1 MSGFLSSIKGLSAH
15 ERNVLAATC
24 LSSLG
29 SFYSMAV
36 AAFALPQIQRG
47 LSISEDEV
55 GGLFALIRLG
65 AIFALLLGVLA
76 DRLGRRRLLIAS
88 VAGCA
93 LFNIAT
99 SFAQDGS
106 TLAWLQLGARF
117 FLGGQILLAGVVV
130 SEELEAGNRG
140 LGLGILSAIGGLGG
154 ALTLLVYA
162 FVDDLPYGW
171 RALFFVGGFGL
182 LCVPWL
188 LRSLSETQRFQLHH
202 AEGSAASDSADFSDS
217 SSLVSEREGL
227 RDYRGRFV
235 ALLAIVLPVWII
247 AEPGSFFVSKHMQ
260 DGLNFS
266 PAGVSLMIG
275 ICGIATPIGNLLAGL
290 LSDRFGRKPT
300 TIGVS
305 LMMSFAVGIF
315 YNAPGYILLGVG
327 LGLIFLSVGSL
338 MVLQTA
344 LATELFP
351 TGLRSSAS
359 GVREAVATIGAAIG
373 LYALGALYDTT
384 QSHSESITWLLFLTP
399 IAPIALLFIPETAG
413 RNLEDIGLE
422 SAEGND

>member
-1 MSGFLSSIKGLSAH
+1 M
-15 ERNVLAATC
+15 
-24 LSSLG
+24 
-29 SFYSMAV
+29 
-36 AAFALPQIQRG
+36 
-47 LSISEDEV
+47 
-55 GGLFALIRLG
+55 
-65 AIFALLLGVLA
+65 
-76 DRLGRRRLLIAS
+76 
-88 VAGCA
+88 
-93 LFNIAT
+93 
-99 SFAQDGS
+99 
-106 TLAWLQLGARF
+106 LAWFQLGARF

-188 LRSLSETQRFQLHH
+188 LRSLSETQRFQAHH
-202 AEGSAASDSADFSDS
+202 AEGSVASESVDLSDPSPAATG
-217 SSLVSEREGL
+217 REGL
-227 RDYRGRFV
+227 REYRGRFV

-260 DGLNFS
+260 DALSFS

-275 ICGIATPIGNLLAGL
+275 LCGIATPIGNLLAGL

-315 YNAPGYILLGVG
+315 YNAPGYILLGLG

-373 LYALGALYDTT
+373 LYALGALYDMT
-384 QSHSESITWLLFLTP
+384 QSHSESITWLLILTP

-413 RNLEDIGLE
+413 RNLEDIAPE
-422 SAEGND
+422 AVEGNN